1 MPENGIGEVLLN
13 DQAGALHTG
22 RVRSKFSVG
31 QEVKKEIPVEEVA
44 L

>member
-1 MPENGIGEVLLN
+1 MVRRLASVIE
-13 DQAGALHTG
+13 DQASALHNG

-31 QEVKKEIPVEEVA
+31 QEVKKEILVEGVA